1 MNDITTAVESMAA
14 VNQDLRVRPVL
25 LSGGAGT
32 RLWPLSRK
40 HYPKQLLALLSDR
53 SMLQET
59 ALRSRG
65 RRDPLAP
72 VVICHHEQRFLVAEQ
87 LKEIGIAPHRIVLE
101 PVGRNTAAAL
111 VVTALLLAEEDPQ
124 AVMLAQPSDHHVADL
139 AAFDDAVA
147 RASAAAASGRMVTF
161 GITPTRAETGYGYIE
176 AAAALPDTDG
186 VLAVRSFVEKP
197 NAETAER
204 YVKSGRYFWN
214 SGMFLLPVTP
224 FLDEVR
230 RLQPAL
236 LEACMRAIAEGR
248 SDLDFFR
255 LDDEAFAAAPSI
267 SVDKAVMELSDKV
280 AVCPVEMGWRD
291 VGSWQSL
298 HEALHEIRPS
308 DADGNVLQGDVE
320 ADGVRNCHIMA
331 DGRMV
336 AAIGIEDLTV
346 VVTDDVVL
354 VAKSEEAAR
363 VGRIVERLGRRNRQE
378 VLHHSRV
385 YRPWG
390 TYQSVDAGDRFQ
402 VKRIVVNPGAELSL
416 QMHHHRAEHWI
427 VVRGTAR
434 VHCDGEE
441 RLLHENQ
448 STYIPQGATH
458 RLANPGIVPLH
469 LIEVQSGSYLGE
481 DDIVRFSDVY
491 GRN

>member
-1 MNDITTAVESMAA
+1 MNDVTTSAESLAA
-14 VNQDLRVRPVL
+14 VNQDLRIRPVL

-65 RRDPLAP
+65 LRDPLSP
-72 VVICHHEQRFLVAEQ
+72 IVICHHEQRFLVAEQ
-87 LKEIGIAPHRIVLE
+87 LKEAGVTPHRIVLE

-111 VVTALLLAEEDPQ
+111 VVTALLLAEQDPQ

-147 RASAAAASGRMVTF
+147 RASVAAAAGRLVTF
-161 GITPTRAETGYGYIE
+161 GVTPTRPETGYGYIE
-176 AAAALPDTDG
+176 AAAALPGAEG
-186 VLAVRSFVEKP
+186 VLAAHSFVEKP
-197 NAETAER
+197 DAETAER
-204 YVKSGRYFWN
+204 YVRSGRYFWN
-214 SGMFLLPVTP
+214 SGMFLLPVGP

-236 LEACMRAIAEGR
+236 LDACTRAIADGR

-255 LDDEAFAAAPSI
+255 LDEAAFGAAPSI
-267 SVDKAVMELSDKV
+267 SIDKAIMELSDKV

-298 HEALHEIRPS
+298 HEALHEIRPT
-308 DADGNVLQGDVE
+308 DGHGNVLQGEVE
-320 ADGVRNCHIMA
+320 TDNVRNCHIMA

-336 AAIGIEDLTV
+336 AAIGIEDMTV

-354 VAKSEEAAR
+354 VAKSEAASR

-434 VHCDGEE
+434 VHCDGVE

-458 RLANPGIVPLH
+458 RLTNPGIVPLH

>member
-1 MNDITTAVESMAA
+1 MNEIATSTESMAA

-65 RRDPLAP
+65 VRDPLTP

-87 LKEIGIAPHRIVLE
+87 LKDIGLAPHRIVLE

-111 VVTALLLAEEDPQ
+111 VVTALLLAEEDPR

-147 RASAAAASGRMVTF
+147 RASAAAAAGHLVTF
-161 GITPTRAETGYGYIE
+161 GVTPTRPETGYGYIE
-176 AAAALPDTDG
+176 AAGALPDGDG

-197 NAETAER
+197 DAATAAR
-204 YVKSGRYFWN
+204 YASSGRYFWN
-214 SGMFLLPVTP
+214 SGMFLLPVGP

-236 LEACMRAIAEGR
+236 LDACSRAIADGC

-255 LDDEAFAAAPSI
+255 LDPDAFASAPSI
-267 SVDKAVMELSDKV
+267 SIDKAVMELSDKV

-298 HEALHEIRPS
+298 HEALHEIRPT
-308 DADGNVLQGDVE
+308 DAHGNVLQGDVE
-320 ADGVRNCHIMA
+320 TDDVRNCHIMA

-354 VAKSEEAAR
+354 VAKSEAASR

-390 TYQSVDAGDRFQ
+390 TYQSVDSGDRFQ

-434 VHCDGEE
+434 IHCDGEE